1 MARGPSTFKQ
11 QDLTRAL
18 KAARAAGVDIQRFEI
33 ENGKIVIVT
42 GKPDNTDTTCTEINP
57 WLAHLGTKQQ

>member
-18 KAARAAGVDIQRFEI
+18 KAARAAGVEVARFEI

-42 GKPDNTDTTCTEINP
+42 GKPADNNATNTNP
-57 WLAHLGTKQQ
+57 WDEVLTDAKN